1 MVLAWNH
8 KVVARKP
15 PKARKGEPTPESTLS
30 PSLETWYTQ
39 GGDAM
44 AVITRKPNGYELIAW
59 WVSKVR
65 PDHEPLTDD
74 NPPIFSSLEE
84 AQEEAE
90 RLIFARNT
98 DWSRLL
104 AEP

>member
-15 PKARKGEPTPESTLS
+15 PKARTGESTPELA
-30 PSLETWYTQ
+30 PSFETWYTQ

-44 AVITRKPNGYELIAW
+44 AVITHKPEGYELIAW

-65 PDHEPLTDD
+65 PDHEPLTQDK
-74 NPPIFSSLEE
+74 PPVFSTLVE
-84 AQEEAE
+84 AQAEAE
-90 RLIFARNT
+90 RLIFSRNT